1 MTRLFR
7 SLLVAAALASAPLY
21 AVATTLV
28 VNPQQTVDMPSD
40 PVGAIQQAR
49 GRVAAG
55 DLNGAVKQLAIYVAA
70 HPGEA
75 APARLLG
82 DLYYRQGQLKHAES
96 TYLAILAM
104 YPRDKETHNRL
115 GSVYATENRI
125 NEAIDEFNH
134 SLPGTDSVPE
144 LVRLHEVR
152 GDLDAYIRD
161 KIRVAT
167 EFPTDPEANIE
178 LGKVYETTHRPDLA
192 VIYFKKAL
200 DNAPDSEMAI
210 NGLGLAFLDERQYDT
225 AIDYFQRCRSHDT
238 FGYPCTVNLGA
249 TYLEQGNLTGAEQML
264 TTAHKLQ
271 PEQPEALVNF
281 GYLADARGQWKDAIS
296 YYVQALTV
304 YPYSI
309 DAYIDLGYEY
319 EQHKL
324 YTLAESVLAK
334 GLAVAPKE
342 GRLHF
347 ILGQVYSD
355 QGKTDLAIEQ
365 FKDATT
371 SDDPDVKRIAQQK
384 FDALEDSTKKP
395 PR

>member
-1 MTRLFR
+1 MARLIGF
-7 SLLVAAALASAPLY
+7 LLLTATFAFAPLY
-21 AVATTLV
+21 AGATTLV
-28 VNPQQTVDMPSD
+28 VNPQSTVEMPSD
-40 PVGAIQQAR
+40 PVGAMQQAR
-49 GRVAAG
+49 EKVAGG
-55 DLNGAVKQLAIYVAA
+55 DLNGAVKQLAVYVAA
-70 HPGEA
+70 HPSEA

-82 DLYYRQGQLKHAES
+82 DLYYRKGELKRAES
-96 TYLAILAM
+96 TYMAILDM

-115 GSVYATENRI
+115 GSVYATESRI
-125 NEAIDEFNH
+125 DEAIDEFNH

-161 KIRVAT
+161 KVRVAT
-167 EFPTDPEANIE
+167 EFPTDPEAQIE

-210 NGLGLAFLDERQYDT
+210 NGLGLAFLDERQYST
-225 AIDYFQRCRSHDT
+225 AIEYFDRCRAHDA

-249 TYLEQGNLTGAEQML
+249 TYLEQGNLTSAEQVL
-264 TTAHKLQ
+264 TIAHKLQ

-281 GYLADARGQWKDAIS
+281 GFLADARGQWKDAVS
-296 YYVQALTV
+296 FYVQALTV

-347 ILGQVYSD
+347 ILGQVFSD

-365 FKDATT
+365 FKAATN

-384 FDALEDSTKKP
+384 FDALEDSAKKP
-395 PR
+395 R

>member
-1 MTRLFR
+1 MARLIGF
-7 SLLVAAALASAPLY
+7 LLLTATFAFAPLY
-21 AVATTLV
+21 AGATTLV
-28 VNPQQTVDMPSD
+28 VNPQSTVEMPSD
-40 PVGAIQQAR
+40 PVGAMQQAR
-49 GRVAAG
+49 EKVAGG
-55 DLNGAVKQLAIYVAA
+55 DLNGAVKQLAVYVAA
-70 HPGEA
+70 HPSEA

-82 DLYYRQGQLKHAES
+82 DLYYRKGELKRAES
-96 TYLAILAM
+96 TYMAILDM

-115 GSVYATENRI
+115 GSVYATESRI
-125 NEAIDEFNH
+125 DEAIDEFNH

-161 KIRVAT
+161 KVRVAT
-167 EFPTDPEANIE
+167 EFPTDPEAQIE

-210 NGLGLAFLDERQYDT
+210 NGLGLAFLDERQYPT
-225 AIDYFQRCRSHDT
+225 AIEYFDRCRAHDA

-249 TYLEQGNLTGAEQML
+249 TYLEQGNLTSAEQVL
-264 TTAHKLQ
+264 TIAHKLQ

-281 GYLADARGQWKDAIS
+281 GFLADARGQWKDAVS
-296 YYVQALTV
+296 FYVQALTV

-347 ILGQVYSD
+347 ILGQVFSD

-365 FKDATT
+365 FKAATN

-384 FDALEDSTKKP
+384 FDALEDSAKKP
-395 PR
+395 R

>member
-1 MTRLFR
+1 MARLIGF
-7 SLLVAAALASAPLY
+7 LLLTATFAFAPLY
-21 AVATTLV
+21 AGATTLV
-28 VNPQQTVDMPSD
+28 VNPQSTVEMPSD
-40 PVGAIQQAR
+40 PVGAMQQAR
-49 GRVAAG
+49 EKVAGG
-55 DLNGAVKQLAIYVAA
+55 DLNGAVKQLAVYVAA
-70 HPGEA
+70 HPSEA

-82 DLYYRQGQLKHAES
+82 DLYYRKGELKRAES
-96 TYLAILAM
+96 TYMAILDM

-115 GSVYATENRI
+115 GSVYATESRI
-125 NEAIDEFNH
+125 DEAIDEFNH

-161 KIRVAT
+161 KVRVAT
-167 EFPTDPEANIE
+167 EFPTDPEAQIE

-210 NGLGLAFLDERQYDT
+210 NGLGLAFLDERQYPT
-225 AIDYFQRCRSHDT
+225 AIEYFERCRAHDA

-249 TYLEQGNLTGAEQML
+249 TYLEQGNLTSAEQVL
-264 TTAHKLQ
+264 TIAHKLQ

-281 GYLADARGQWKDAIS
+281 GFLADARGQWKDAVS
-296 YYVQALTV
+296 FYVQALTV

-347 ILGQVYSD
+347 ILGQVFSD

-365 FKDATT
+365 FKAATN

-384 FDALEDSTKKP
+384 FDALEDSAKKP
-395 PR
+395 R

>member
-1 MTRLFR
+1 MTRLIGF
-7 SLLVAAALASAPLY
+7 LLLTAAFVFTPLCG
-21 AVATTLV
+21 AATTLV
-28 VNPQQTVDMPSD
+28 VNPQSTVDMPSD
-40 PVGAIQQAR
+40 PTGAIERAR
-49 GRVAAG
+49 ERVASG
-55 DLNGAVKQLAIYVAA
+55 DLDGAVKQLAIYVAA
-70 HPGEA
+70 HPNEA

-82 DLYYRQGQLKHAES
+82 DLYYRKGDLRRAES
-96 TYLAILAM
+96 TYGEILAT

-125 NEAIDEFNH
+125 DQAIDEFNH

-144 LVRLHEVR
+144 LVRLHEVK

-161 KIRVAT
+161 KVRIAT
-167 EFPTDPEANIE
+167 DFPTDPEAQIE

-200 DNAPDSEMAI
+200 DNQPDSEMAI
-210 NGLGLAFLDERQYDT
+210 NGLGLAFLDERQYET
-225 AIDYFQRCRSHDT
+225 AIDYFKTCRAHDA
-238 FGYPCTVNLGA
+238 FDYPCTVNLGA
-249 TYLEQGNLTGAEQML
+249 TYLEQGSLAAAEQML

-281 GYLADARGQWKDAIS
+281 GYLADVRGQWKDAVSFYI
-296 YYVQALTV
+296 QALTV
-304 YPYSI
+304 YPYSV

-347 ILGQVYSD
+347 ILGQVFSD

-365 FKDATT
+365 FKAATN

-384 FDALEDSTKKP
+384 FDALEDSAKKT

>member
-1 MTRLFR
+1 MARLIGF
-7 SLLVAAALASAPLY
+7 LLLTATFAFAPLY
-21 AVATTLV
+21 AGATTLV
-28 VNPQQTVDMPSD
+28 VNPQSTVEMPSD
-40 PVGAIQQAR
+40 PVGAMQQAR
-49 GRVAAG
+49 EKVAGG
-55 DLNGAVKQLAIYVAA
+55 DLNGAVKRLAVYVAA
-70 HPGEA
+70 HPSEA

-82 DLYYRQGQLKHAES
+82 DLYYRKGELKRAES
-96 TYLAILAM
+96 TYMAILDM

-115 GSVYATENRI
+115 GSVYATESRI
-125 NEAIDEFNH
+125 DEAIDEFNH

-161 KIRVAT
+161 KVRVAT
-167 EFPTDPEANIE
+167 EFPTDPEAQIE

-210 NGLGLAFLDERQYDT
+210 NGLGLAFLDERQYPT
-225 AIDYFQRCRSHDT
+225 AIEYFERCRAHDA

-249 TYLEQGNLTGAEQML
+249 TYLEQGNLTSAEQVL
-264 TTAHKLQ
+264 TIAHKLQ

-281 GYLADARGQWKDAIS
+281 GFLADARGQWKDAVS
-296 YYVQALTV
+296 FYVQALTV

-347 ILGQVYSD
+347 ILGQVFSD

-365 FKDATT
+365 FKAATN

-384 FDALEDSTKKP
+384 FDALEDSAKKP
-395 PR
+395 R